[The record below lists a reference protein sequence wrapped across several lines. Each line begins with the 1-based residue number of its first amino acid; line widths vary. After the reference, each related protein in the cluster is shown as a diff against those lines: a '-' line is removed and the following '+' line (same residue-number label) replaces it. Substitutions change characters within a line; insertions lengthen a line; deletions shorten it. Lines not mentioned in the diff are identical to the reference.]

1 MEQPVVA
8 GYTEREL
15 ASILVIGVVVAL
27 VVFIQGAALL
37 SALVGGLFGLIAAA
51 VGIRFWSKN

>member
-1 MEQPVVA
+1 MVA